1 MNPITLYRRLERL
14 IWLGLIAWLA
24 RRYWPQI
31 RQALEQLS
39 GASAGSGLS
48 GKAQQLASE
57 ATGKGR
63 TIVQEVRQ
71 QVDQAAPA
79 ANVTDLTER
88 ARQMAASAGEKVQA
102 ATQDVRHRVGLG
114 EEAGE
119 GTAGAGESGDQ
130 GVSRFATEYSQSDQ
144 SGDVATETGIPTAS
158 HEASMAMNQ
167 HTGVG
172 GIGIDREAAEHAA
185 GGTLTDRPGETGV
198 SRRSGE
204 QQEQAYAFAGDMG
217 VPIAES
223 LGEENEPSVVDVDD
237 VTADAIESSVSENE
251 IGPDND
257 EAPDQPRTTGERA
270 SDEGYFSPTAE
281 LDTDDDTEDQ
291 GPWMAESASDL
302 DMPAASRG
310 ALVYGEKSESYG
322 DDVEGLSA
330 ETGEGFGREDDEG
343 DDELLT
349 TGGEIDLDNDEAPL
363 TEVSATQD
371 IVSLDAMAEDAA
383 DAFGGEDTA
392 LAGDTLGLR
401 DSESEPIRAGQN
413 DDVSMHVG
421 TGGPE
426 EEARDSDLGKREEDV
441 SDDEGA
447 TTGDDDSTS
456 GISGDYDTAA
466 ETQVIPAKPEDEEA
480 GSPPSQGDVHENGA
494 TAPPAQA
501 TAATRASGSQGG
513 RARNVPKGAILAP
526 EGGTCP
532 ADFPIKGN
540 ANSRIYH
547 MPGESSY
554 DSTIPE
560 YCFASEED
568 ARGAGFR
575 PRKR

>member
-1 MNPITLYRRLERL
+1 MQERKVAVRGGMFETEVIEDGDGQPLLYLHGVNGVRP
-14 IWLGLIAWLA
+14 GDPFLA
-24 RRYWPQI
+24 R
-31 RQALEQLS
+31 L
-39 GASAGSGLS
+39 
-48 GKAQQLASE
+48 AQDY
-57 ATGKGR
+57 R
-63 TIVQEVRQ
+63 VI
-71 QVDQAAPA
+71 APR
-79 ANVTDLTER
+79 LP
-88 ARQMAASAGEKVQA
+88 GF
-102 ATQDVRHRVGLG
+102 
-114 EEAGE
+114 
-119 GTAGAGESGDQ
+119 GES
-130 GVSRFATEYSQSDQ
+130 
-144 SGDVATETGIPTAS
+144 TGS
-158 HEASMAMNQ
+158 
-167 HTGVG
+167 
-172 GIGIDREAAEHAA
+172 EH
-185 GGTLTDRPGETGV
+185 LHDLHDLI
-198 SRRSGE
+198 
-204 QQEQAYAFAGDMG
+204 Y
-217 VPIAES
+217 
-223 LGEENEPSVVDVDD
+223 
-237 VTADAIESSVSENE
+237 
-251 IGPDND
+251 
-257 EAPDQPRTTGERA
+257 
-270 SDEGYFSPTAE
+270 YE
-281 LDTDDDTEDQ
+281 LD
-291 GPWMAESASDL
+291 
-302 DMPAASRG
+302 
-310 ALVYGEKSESYG
+310 
-322 DDVEGLSA
+322 
-330 ETGEGFGREDDEG
+330 
-343 DDELLT
+343 LL
-349 TGGEIDLDNDEAPL
+349 
-363 TEVSATQD
+363 
-371 IVSLDAMAEDAA
+371 
-383 DAFGGEDTA
+383 
-392 LAGDTLGLR
+392 DTLGLR